1 MRLVPDEPGVAG
13 KQQGD
18 LMLRLRSAVEAK
30 DAENAALRAGLE
42 TVLARLDAALAE
54 AAAERE
60 QRRRLELKVAELER
74 RLGMASTDSGRRAR
88 RSGSGRKRRGGRGR
102 NRSGSGGKT
111 AGGAVSPVTR
121 ERPAA
126 GP

>member
-1 MRLVPDEPGVAG
+1 MRLVLDEPGVAG

-60 QRRRLELKVAELER
+60 QRRRLER
-74 RLGMASTDSGRRAR
+74 R
-88 RSGSGRKRRGGRGR
+88 
-102 NRSGSGGKT
+102 
-111 AGGAVSPVTR
+111 
-121 ERPAA
+121 
-126 GP
+126 